1 MIRLTVL
8 YNLPPDQ
15 DEDEFLRWRLGEHQS
30 ANMSIEGVVASQ
42 FHKVLGDAAGAAPAY
57 RFLTTLDWPDRES
70 FEKGFYDP
78 QVQAELEENL
88 QKISDPLFIVSE
100 CLVDESNESEVGE

>member
-1 MIRLTVL
+1 MIRLPVL
-8 YNLPPDQ
+8 YNLPPGQ

-30 ANMSIEGVVASQ
+30 ANMSIGGVVASQ
-42 FHKVLGDAAGAAPAY
+42 FHRVFDDAAGAAPAY

-88 QKISDPLFIVSE
+88 QKISGPLFIVSE